1 MRHPISQ
8 SKKEETKKTQG
19 RRRRHHQMVGVCV
32 CIFEQKKKQ
41 RQCHVLFIL
50 HEVFRDT
57 SIYPHPEHAVCLSC
71 CVCMHACIGPV
82 PFSPVQLSPGQ
93 RYEKKN
99 HSNDGDSTT
108 ITTRQR
114 NSSFFFFSRKPPRS
128 GRTFY
133 IQQLLGLFIMLL

>member
-1 MRHPISQ
+1 MRHPIPQ

-57 SIYPHPEHAVCLSC
+57 SIYPHPEHAVCHVVC
-71 CVCMHACIGPV
+71 ACMHASV
-82 PFSPVQLSPGQ
+82 PSRSVQLSPAQ
-93 RYEKKN
+93 ANDTKSKN
-99 HSNDGDSTT
+99 IPNDGDSTT
-108 ITTRQR
+108 ITTTQR
-114 NSSFFFFSRKPPRS
+114 NSSFFFFPRKPPRS

-133 IQQLLGLFIMLL
+133 IQQMLGLFIMLL